1 MIEIVFFDAGET
13 ILHPHPSF
21 PELFAEIV
29 QRRGYEVSAQQI
41 ADVQER
47 LAPHLVDLAEETG
60 IEHGPSLSPIA
71 SRTFWTFL
79 YRRFLAEVEIEN
91 DSLADELYAIF
102 SSTSSYRLF
111 DDVLPALAELE
122 ASGYRLGLISNFE
135 GWLEKI
141 LVELEVG
148 HLFDVS
154 VISGVEGVEKPDP
167 RIYEIAVEK
176 AGILPENALH
186 VGDSPK
192 LDIEPASSLGI
203 KVVLLDRAGR
213 YPDVSPR
220 ITSLEDLP
228 PLLPTL

>member
-1 MIEIVFFDAGET
+1 M
-13 ILHPHPSF
+13 
-21 PELFAEIV
+21 
-29 QRRGYEVSAQQI
+29 QRRGYEISAEQV
-41 ADVQER
+41 AEVQER

-60 IEHGPSLSPIA
+60 IEHGPSLSPGA
-71 SRTFWTFL
+71 SRTFWTYL
-79 YRRFLAEVEIEN
+79 YRRFLSEVGIE
-91 DSLADELYAIF
+91 DESLGDELYAIF

-122 ASGYRLGLISNFE
+122 AGGYRLGLISNFE

-154 VISGVEGVEKPDP
+154 VISGIEGVEKPDP
-167 RIYEIAVEK
+167 RIYEIALER
-176 AGILPENALH
+176 AGVLGANALH
-186 VGDSPK
+186 VGDSVR
-192 LDIEPASSLGI
+192 LDLEPAASLGI
-203 KVVLLDRAGR
+203 RVVLLDRAGR

-220 ITSLEDLP
+220 ITTLEALP